1 MPRDFSGKLFYRI
14 GEVAKITGIKSHV
27 LRYWES
33 EFSMLCPR
41 KNRSGQRIY
50 EKRDIDLI
58 CTIKELLYTQRYTI
72 PGAHKKLCSLYS
84 DKKPEEEK
92 TQAEKVVPREK
103 EEHLLQTLHEIKTE
117 LESLLSLLTSK

>member
-33 EFSMLCPR
+33 EFSMLRPR

-58 CTIKELLYTQRYTI
+58 CTIRELLYTQRYTI

-84 DKKPEEEK
+84 AIKPEEEK
-92 TQAEKVVPREK
+92 TPAEKVVPREK
-103 EEHLLQTLHEIKTE
+103 EEHLLKTLYEIKTE